1 MKPAVGFGLLLMCWM
16 AVAAPATTGRLER
29 VWIFGNE
36 YVRLD
41 KWAAGA
47 GLKFDGGTRNRD
59 PRVSGGGNM
68 VRFEAD
74 SSKVSVNGIT
84 VHLSSP
90 LAVRNGIAYVPPA
103 DLTSTLEPLLFPGSQ
118 PRKLVNICL
127 DPGHGGTDPGF
138 LSGREKEKKYTLL
151 LAKELGEQLGK
162 AGFKVSYTRTTDTF
176 VKLPS
181 RPETARNR
189 GADLFVSLHFNS
201 EGKGGE
207 SVKGVE
213 VYCMTPA
220 HTSSTNARGEGGE
233 SGSYPGNRFDSK
245 NILLAYE
252 VQKSLVTRLG
262 LEDRGVRRARYAVL
276 REAEMPAILIESGY
290 LSNKAESQRIFDPA
304 YRRQLARAIVD
315 GIQDYKQLLG
325 RDNS

>member
-1 MKPAVGFGLLLMCWM
+1 MKPGVGFGLLLVCWM
-16 AVAAPATTGRLER
+16 AVAAPATTSRLER

-41 KWAAGA
+41 KWASGA
-47 GLKFDGGTRNRD
+47 GLRFDSGNRTRE
-59 PRVSGGGNM
+59 PRVSGGGNIL
-68 VRFEAD
+68 RFEAD
-74 SSKVSVNGIT
+74 SSRVSVNGIT

-90 LAVRNGIAYVPPA
+90 LAVRNGIAYIPPI
-103 DLTSTLEPLLFPGSQ
+103 DLASTLEPLLFPSAQGRRVVS
-118 PRKLVNICL
+118 ICL

-138 LSGREKEKKYTLL
+138 LSGKEKEKKYTLL
-151 LAKELGEQLGK
+151 LAKEVGEQLGK

-176 VKLPS
+176 IKLPS
-181 RPETARNR
+181 RPEAARNR

-213 VYCMTPA
+213 IYCMTPA
-220 HTSSTNARGEGGE
+220 HTSSTNTRGEGGD
-233 SGSYPGNRFDSK
+233 SGSYPGNRFDAK
-245 NILLAYE
+245 NILLAYQ

-290 LSNKAESQRIFDPA
+290 LSNRAESQRIFDPA

-315 GIQDYKQLLG
+315 GIQDYKQLVC
-325 RDNS
+325 RENS

>member
-1 MKPAVGFGLLLMCWM
+1 MNWL
-16 AVAAPATTGRLER
+16 AVAAPATTSRLER
-29 VWIFGNE
+29 VWLFGNE

-41 KWAAGA
+41 RWASGS
-47 GLKFDGGTRNRD
+47 GLKFDPGARSRE
-59 PRVSGGGNM
+59 PRITGGGATL
-68 VRFEAD
+68 RFEAD
-74 SSKVSVNGIT
+74 SSRVSVNGIT

-90 LAVRNGIAYVPPA
+90 LAVRNGIAYIPPV
-103 DLTSTLEPLLFPGSQ
+103 DLTSTIEPLLFPSAES
-118 PRKLVNICL
+118 RKVINICL

-138 LSGREKEKKYTLL
+138 LSGKEKEKKYTLL
-151 LAKELGEQLGK
+151 LAKELGEQLSK
-162 AGFKVSYTRTTDTF
+162 AGFKVNYTRTSDTF

-181 RPETARNR
+181 RPEAARKR

-201 EGKGGE
+201 EGKSGE

-220 HTSSTNARGEGGE
+220 RTSSTNARGVGADS
-233 SGSYPGNRFDSK
+233 SGYTGNRFDGK
-245 NILLAYE
+245 NVLLAYQ

-276 REAEMPAILIESGY
+276 REAEMPAILIESGF
-290 LSNKAESQRIFDPA
+290 LSNRAESQKIFDPA

-315 GIQDYKQLLG
+315 GIQDYKQLVS
-325 RDNS
+325 RE